1 MKKLLFFGIVI
12 LFFATASIPMLAQLS
27 GAHQSGGQKLD
38 GRFVGAWRLV
48 SLEQPGTDGKL
59 QKADCTGMFV
69 FSANGQVSVQVM
81 YRNQT
86 GSNDYAKGG
95 YEASFGRYKID
106 DSRTFTFHVD
116 GALVRTLIGKDLK
129 RAYELSGN
137 QLIVK
142 SADPSEHWRV
152 VWERY

>member
-1 MKKLLFFGIVI
+1 MRKLLSLGIVI
-12 LFFATASIPMLAQLS
+12 LVFATTSISMSAQVK
-27 GAHQSGGQKLD
+27 GAHQSGD
-38 GRFVGAWRLV
+38 RNVEGRLVGAWRLV
-48 SLEQPGTDGKL
+48 SLEQPGPDGKV
-59 QKADCTGMFV
+59 QIADCTGLFV
-69 FSANGQVSVQVM
+69 FSASGQVSVQVM
-81 YRNQT
+81 YRNQR
-86 GSNDYAKGG
+86 GSNDYAQGG

-129 RAYELSGN
+129 RVYELSGN
-137 QLIVK
+137 QLTVT

>member
-1 MKKLLFFGIVI
+1 MNKLLSLSMGII
-12 LFFATASIPMLAQLS
+12 FSAITSIPMSPQAS
-27 GAHQSGGQKLD
+27 AAHQSADQNV
-38 GRFVGAWRLV
+38 GRLVGAWRLV
-48 SLEQPGTDGKL
+48 SLEQPGADGRVQKTDS
-59 QKADCTGMFV
+59 TGMFT
-69 FSANGQVSVQVM
+69 FTAEGQVSVQVM

-86 GSNDYAKGG
+86 DSSGYAQGG

-106 DSRTFTFHVD
+106 DPRTFTFHVD

-137 QLIVK
+137 QLIVT